1 VIKKRLVG
9 VITVRD
15 GWAVQ
20 SFGYKRH
27 LPLGRPEVLAENL
40 DRWGVDE
47 ILLQCIDRSRHG
59 LGPDLALLERMTK
72 RGLSTPLT
80 YQGGIRNVADGVAAV
95 QAGAERIA
103 LDSLLRD
110 NPKEA
115 AALAEP
121 LGAQALIAA
130 LPVARTAGT
139 LKWLDHR
146 NDRSTLIPPEVS
158 AVLKSGA
165 ISELLLVDWRHE
177 GEVNGFDETLLDEA
191 GLPHLPLIVF
201 GGLSEPAQLRRVLL
215 RPNVVAAGVGH
226 FLSWR
231 EHAVQRIK
239 EALRDLPLRP
249 PTYAGACWN

>member
-1 VIKKRLVG
+1 MIKKRLVG
-9 VITVRD
+9 VITVRQ

-20 SFGYKRH
+20 SFGYQRH

-47 ILLQCIDRSRHG
+47 ILLQCTDRSRKG
-59 LGPDLALLERMTK
+59 LGPDLALLERITK
-72 RGLSTPLT
+72 MGLSTPLT
-80 YQGGIRNVADGVAAV
+80 YQGGIRSVADGVAAV

-110 NPKEA
+110 DPSEA

-130 LPVARTAGT
+130 LPMSHGEQG
-139 LKWLDHR
+139 LEWLDHR
-146 NDRSTLIPPEVS
+146 NGRSRPVPVEVS

-165 ISELLLVDWRHE
+165 ISELLLVDWQHE
-177 GEVNGFDETLLDEA
+177 GQAGGFDEALLDAA
-191 GLPHLPLIVF
+191 GLPALPVIAF
-201 GGLSEPAQLRRVLL
+201 GGLSEPEQLRRVLG
-215 RPNVVAAGVGH
+215 RPQVVAAGVGH

-231 EHAVQRIK
+231 EHAVQQLK
-239 EALRDLPLRP
+239 EALRGLPLRP
-249 PTYAGACWN
+249 ATYAGACWT